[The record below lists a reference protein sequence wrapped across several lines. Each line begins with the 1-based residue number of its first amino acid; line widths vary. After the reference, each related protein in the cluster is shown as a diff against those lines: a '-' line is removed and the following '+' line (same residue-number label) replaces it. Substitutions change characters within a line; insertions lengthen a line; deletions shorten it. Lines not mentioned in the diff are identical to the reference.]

1 MFSKNKTTSLVAAV
15 VGAFVVALT
24 QPPVVANAAATAKTS
39 HTLSISSGSVRVF
52 ATATQTFTST
62 GVALSTSISN
72 GTAKTFF
79 VNNGGSLSV
88 SRFTMTITLPNSSNV
103 SAFRRCAV
111 NVSFTGSNTCA
122 SGSPVVLTNPTSGSA
137 TTYILTLPGTGYY
150 SFQIVQNKTGTL
162 GVSTSASLSNYTGVV
177 TNS

>member
-1 MFSKNKTTSLVAAV
+1 MFSKNKGTSLVAAV
-15 VGAFVVALT
+15 VGACILALT
-24 QPPVVANAAATAKTS
+24 QPPVADAAISATS
-39 HTLSISSGSVRVF
+39 NNSTLSVSSGTLRVF

-62 GVALSTSISN
+62 GVALSTAITN
-72 GTAKTFF
+72 GTAKNFF

-122 SGSPVVLTNPTSGSA
+122 SGSPVVVTNPVSGSA
-137 TTYILTLPGTGYY
+137 TTYVLTLPGNGYY
-150 SFQIVQNKTGTL
+150 AFQIVQNKSGTL
-162 GVSTSASLSNYTGVV
+162 GVSTSATLTNVTGSV

>member
-1 MFSKNKTTSLVAAV
+1 MFSKNRSASLVAAV
-15 VGAFVVALT
+15 VGAFILSLT
-24 QPPVVANAAATAKTS
+24 QPPVVAQAAVKATSNNVLTVV
-39 HTLSISSGSVRVF
+39 SGSVKVF

-62 GVALSTSISN
+62 GVALSIAITN

-88 SRFTMTITLPNSSNV
+88 SRFIMTITLPNSSNV
-103 SAFRRCAV
+103 SAFRRCPV

-122 SGSPVVLTNPTSGSA
+122 SGSPVVLTNPVSGSA
-137 TTYILTLPGTGYY
+137 TTYVLTLPGNGYY

-162 GVSTSASLSNYTGVV
+162 GVSTSATLTNVTGSV